1 MKTLKLS
8 AIVFAGLLTLVSC
21 KEENKNTEEATATTE
36 LVAHENAPKE
46 LATASFEIEGMTC
59 AMGCAKVIETKVAG
73 MKGVESAVVDFE
85 TKTATVHFNTLATTA
100 DDIVKKCEGVAGGDT
115 YKVSKLETVKDQI

>member
-1 MKTLKLS
+1 MKTLKLT
-8 AIVFAGLLTLVSC
+8 ALIFAGLITLASC
-21 KEENKNTEEATATTE
+21 KDENKNAEEVTATTE
-36 LVAHENAPKE
+36 VTADENAPKE

-85 TKTATVHFNTLATTA
+85 NKTATVHFNTLATSA
-100 DDIVKKCEGVAGGDT
+100 EDIVKTCEAVAGGDT
-115 YKVSKLETVKDQI
+115 YKVAKLETVKDQI

>member
-1 MKTLKLS
+1 MKTLKLT
-8 AIVFAGLLTLVSC
+8 ALVFAGLITLASC
-21 KEENKNTEEATATTE
+21 KDENKNAEEVTATTE
-36 LVAHENAPKE
+36 VTADENTPKE

-85 TKTATVHFNTLATTA
+85 NKTATVHFNTLVTSAE
-100 DDIVKKCEGVAGGDT
+100 DIVKTCEAVAGGDT
-115 YKVSKLETVKDQI
+115 YKVAKLETVKDQI